1 MGGAGAG
8 GVAGGGAAAG
18 AWVRHEL
25 RLRAARTPVR
35 RPGADIILGVLLTT
49 VTRYVSGAEEKVLR
63 AFSAPSTFL
72 ANLGLITGEVRQ
84 C

>member
-18 AWVRHEL
+18 ARVRHEL

-35 RPGADIILGVLLTT
+35 RGEGCRLGVLLTA

>member
-1 MGGAGAG
+1 MSGC
-8 GVAGGGAAAG
+8 
-18 AWVRHEL
+18 R
-25 RLRAARTPVR
+25 
-35 RPGADIILGVLLTT
+35 LGVLLTT

>member
-1 MGGAGAG
+1 MGGAGPG

-18 AWVRHEL
+18 AWVHEL
-25 RLRAARTPVR
+25 HAARTPVR
-35 RPGADIILGVLLTT
+35 RRPGCRLGVLLTT

-72 ANLGLITGEVRQ
+72 TNLGLITGEVRQ